1 MNKASLGVAFRSLVF
16 GICAFV
22 LIALTGIKIFSSFDV
37 AGFILGATVFW
48 YLIETVVIKG
58 LIQKKKPERRP

>member
-16 GICAFV
+16 GICAFI
-22 LIALTGIKIFSSFDV
+22 LIALTGIKVFSSLDV

-48 YLIETVVIKG
+48 YLIETVVIKNMT
-58 LIQKKKPERRP
+58 QKKKPQRRE